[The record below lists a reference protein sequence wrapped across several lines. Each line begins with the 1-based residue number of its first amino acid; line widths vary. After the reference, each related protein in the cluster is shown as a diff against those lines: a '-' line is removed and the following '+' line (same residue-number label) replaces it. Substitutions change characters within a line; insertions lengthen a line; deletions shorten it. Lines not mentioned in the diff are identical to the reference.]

1 MADTIIEST
10 QFNAECVK
18 YTSPKIGSVGGKSVN
33 ILNRKTNSRLN
44 ISTPV
49 MLTWGASDFVDP
61 QTGKGNGKFE
71 MALQFP
77 TEEYASADTTAFL
90 ENMQKFEQ
98 KIKTDALTYSKE
110 WLGKVHKSSDVVD
123 ALYSPFLKYSKDKS
137 TGEPDTSKP
146 PSIRIKIPIWEGEWK
161 CSIYSEEGVPLFPNE
176 NGLTPVD
183 LIPKATQ
190 VKVLMTCGGIWFA
203 NGKFGITWKLIQA
216 MVQKPRQQLT
226 GQCFLKINP
235 SPVRPNSPEC
245 KSPVQTAISELNITD
260 VNDTDSE
267 VDEEENHSSSVI
279 AADPEFGVTEVL
291 ESQQD
296 LIIESTAS
304 GSGSG
309 LEPKKARKVV
319 KKKSTKEDGSI

>member
-10 QFNAECVK
+10 QFNAEFIK
-18 YTSPKIGSVGGKSVN
+18 YTSPKVGNAGGKSVN
-33 ILNRKTNSRLN
+33 ILNKKTNSRLN

-77 TEEYASADTTAFL
+77 TEEYASADTNAFL
-90 ENMQKFEQ
+90 EKMQQFEQ
-98 KIKTDALTYSKE
+98 KIKNDALTYSKE
-110 WLGKVHKSSDVVD
+110 WLGKVHKSSEVVD
-123 ALYSPFLKYSKDKS
+123 ALYSPFLKYSKDRN

-146 PSIRIKIPIWEGEWK
+146 PSIRIKIPIWEGEWR
-161 CSIYSEEGVPLFPNE
+161 CAIYSEEGAQLFPN
-176 NGLTPVD
+176 NTGLTPIE

-226 GQCFLKINP
+226 GQCFLKINTP
-235 SPVRPNSPEC
+235 SAVRPNSPEC
-245 KSPVQTAISELNITD
+245 ASPPQQEQEQKNIAITD
-260 VNDTDSE
+260 VNDTDDE
-267 VDEEENHSSSVI
+267 VDEEENHSSTEAVV
-279 AADPEFGVTEVL
+279 DPDFGVTEVL
-291 ESQQD
+291 EQQ
-296 LIIESTAS
+296 SVQQNNAP
-304 GSGSG
+304 
-309 LEPKKARKVV
+309 EPKKARKVV
-319 KKKSTKEDGSI
+319 KKKSSE